1 MKEGSNETL
10 YYYMIREKG
19 IMLWSQSVY
28 GETQK
33 TIYYR
38 IDYTADTNARKAY
51 VKDGVAFLLTECDGL
66 YLTEAKDSKDK
77 ATVYFFDGK
86 NVNGAKGGLWVG
98 NDKKYDYVIK
108 EYTANSTA
116 ILELTDVA
124 TNKTYSATVNYS
136 DRQNII
142 LTVGEEIVK

>member
-19 IMLWSQSVY
+19 IMMWSQSVY

-38 IDYTADTNARKAY
+38 IDYTADTTARKAY

-66 YLTEAKDSKDK
+66 YLTEAKDSADK
-77 ATVYFFDGK
+77 STVYFFDGN
-86 NVNGAKGGLWVG
+86 NVNGGKGGLWVG
-98 NDKKYDYVIK
+98 DDKKYDYVIK

-116 ILELTDVA
+116 ILEITDVA
-124 TNKTYSATVNYS
+124 TGKTYSATVNYA
-136 DRQNII
+136 DRQNIT
-142 LTVGEEIVK
+142 LTVGAEIVK